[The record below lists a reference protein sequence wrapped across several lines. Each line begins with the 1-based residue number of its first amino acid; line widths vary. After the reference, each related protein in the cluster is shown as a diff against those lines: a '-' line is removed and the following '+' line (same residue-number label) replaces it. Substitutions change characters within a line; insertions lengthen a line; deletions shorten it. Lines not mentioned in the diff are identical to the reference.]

1 MNTTRQLL
9 TIVWLALAGHVMAD
23 DFSITDI
30 TIQPG
35 ETKTISVELNNTE
48 NDYFAF
54 EFDLTLPE
62 GISITTQENDKLMVQ
77 LNSNRA
83 TSDHKLVAEQKTD
96 GSYHFLCYCYSNPQ
110 KELNGHAGE
119 ILSFTITAAQDAQPA
134 AGLVGTLHSQE
145 LVTSD
150 NDEVDLEDFT
160 FHVTIGPE
168 GLLGDAN
175 DDGTVNVTDVML
187 AVRASVNGLE
197 TVNINVRNADVNGD
211 GSVNVTDA
219 MAILRISQQ

>member
-23 DFSITDI
+23 NFSIADI

-62 GISITTQENDKLMVQ
+62 DISITTQENGKLMVQ

-110 KELNGHAGE
+110 KKLNGHAGE

-160 FHVTIGPE
+160 FQVIIDSQKGYCPHGYRM
-168 GLLGDAN
+168 GDINN
-175 DDGTVNVTDVML
+175 DGKITVTDVML
-187 AVRASVNGLE
+187 LVKMV
-197 TVNINVRNADVNGD
+197 INN
-211 GSVNVTDA
+211 
-219 MAILRISQQ
+219 